1 MRKTE
6 AKYGKEAREA
16 LQAGV
21 EKVFNAVA
29 HTMGARGRNVIFKR
43 WGMPII
49 TNDGI
54 SIAREILPEDPYEY
68 LGAEALKQASEQTNY
83 DAGDG
88 TSGTIVLATHMIREG
103 TKYLDEGYNPMVL
116 RKEMEIAKDK
126 VVKAI
131 KELAVP
137 VKDLKEVAMI
147 SVEDEKLA
155 TLVSD
160 VVKQVGMD
168 GSIMVQESPGADVR
182 YEVMRGYTWNCGF
195 VSPYMVTNQ
204 KGEAVLDDAAVIITD
219 RYLNLNTDLIPTVA
233 KLVEQGVKNVFVVA
247 ENFEGE
253 LLQSAI
259 VNKQQ
264 GRVNIVAVK
273 KPETTAELE
282 DLATLTNAV
291 AVTKE
296 KGIKEITVEHVGL
309 AERVVVTKD
318 RTVLIGNPDTKEA
331 VDEKIKE
338 VREQIKAEDQ
348 EKYGDVEVLKKRL
361 SRLTGGVATIKV
373 GGLTEAEQGY
383 IKLKVDDAVGAC
395 VSAMEEGIVAGGG
408 TTLRDLADILDG
420 TIPGEFVV
428 RVAMK
433 QPYLQILKNAGMY
446 EEGQAILNWN
456 VLTGEIIEDMFAAGI
471 VDPAKVIRC
480 EIENSVSIAKT
491 MLTTECAIVELP
503 PKSEKKAQD

>member
-29 HTMGARGRNVIFKR
+29 HTMGAKGRNVIFKR
-43 WGMPII
+43 YGMPII

-103 TKYLDEGYNPMVL
+103 MKYLDEGHNPMVL
-116 RKEMEIAKDK
+116 RREMEIAKDK
-126 VVKAI
+126 LVKAI
-131 KELAVP
+131 KDIAIP

-155 TLVSD
+155 TLVSET
-160 VVKQVGMD
+160 VNQVGID
-168 GSIMVQESPGADVR
+168 GSIMVQESPGSDVR
-182 YEVMRGYTWNCGF
+182 AEVMRGYTWNCGF
-195 VSPYMVTNQ
+195 VSPYMITNQ
-204 KGEAVLDDAAVIITD
+204 KGEAVLEEPAVFITD
-219 RYLNLNTDLIPTVA
+219 RYMNLNTDIIPAIA
-233 KLVEQGVKNVFVVA
+233 KLAEQGAKNIFVVA

-264 GRVNIVAVK
+264 GIVNIVAVK
-273 KPETTAELE
+273 KPETSAELE
-282 DLATLTNAV
+282 DLAALTNAI

-296 KGIKEITVEHVGL
+296 KGIKEIIPEHAGI
-309 AERVVVTKD
+309 AARVVVTKD
-318 RTVLIGNPDTKEA
+318 RTILVGLEKTKEA
-331 VDEKIKE
+331 VQTRIDEVK
-338 VREQIKAEDQ
+338 EQIKAEDQ
-348 EKYGDVEVLKKRL
+348 EKYGDIEVLKKRL
-361 SRLTGGVATIKV
+361 SRLTGGVAIIKV

-383 IKLKVDDAVGAC
+383 VKLKVDDAVGAC
-395 VSAMEEGIVAGGG
+395 VSALEEGIVPGGG
-408 TTLRDLADILDG
+408 TTLRDLASILNPD
-420 TIPGEFVV
+420 IPGECIIKL
-428 RVAMK
+428 ALP
-433 QPYLQILKNAGMY
+433 QPYRQILENAGFEKGY
-446 EEGQAILNWN
+446 AELNYN
-456 VLTGEIIEDMFAAGI
+456 VLTGEVIDDMVAAGI

-480 EIENSVSIAKT
+480 EIENAVSIAKT
-491 MLTTECAIVELP
+491 MITTECAIVELP